1 MNNVIFS
8 GNLVNDMAS
17 NTKDGKM
24 YAYNK
29 IGVYNGK
36 DKDGNTRDSMFF
48 DILVF
53 GRDAEMLCAQATKGS
68 SVTVMGRLEE
78 DKSEK
83 DGKVYINKRVVC
95 TNVTLN
101 EKRQNQNSANVAQD
115 PFM

>member
-36 DKDGNTRDSMFF
+36 DKDGNFKRYLHAVVHGAYTDP
-48 DILVF
+48 V
-53 GRDAEMLCAQATKGS
+53 
-68 SVTVMGRLEE
+68 SV
-78 DKSEK
+78 
-83 DGKVYINKRVVC
+83 
-95 TNVTLN
+95 
-101 EKRQNQNSANVAQD
+101 
-115 PFM
+115 PF